1 MKTMKFRTG
10 FILALGVIASLITVR
25 SFAADTNS
33 IPAAT
38 PSQPSLS
45 ADSSAVA
52 AGAPVKL
59 PYGVDDVL
67 KLSRAQISE
76 DIIVNYVQTSGTIYS
91 LAPEDIVY
99 LHGQGVS
106 DRVVTT
112 MLDQRKRATD
122 AAAQQAP
129 VSVAAVQSDASAPT
143 LAETPAPVENPAP
156 APTYS
161 VGAADYSEPAPAYT
175 EPAQG
180 SSTVYVI
187 SYPAA
192 SAAYYGYYP
201 SYPYY
206 AGPYYGGYY
215 RPVVSCGFRY
225 GGHWGHYGGHPYYG
239 GHYGHHH

>member
-1 MKTMKFRTG
+1 MKSMKFRTG
-10 FILALGVIASLITVR
+10 LVLALGVISLLIAVR

-52 AGAPVKL
+52 AGAQVKL

-76 DIIVNYVQTSGTIYS
+76 DVIVNYVQTSGTIYS

-122 AAAQQAP
+122 AAQQVP
-129 VSVAAVQSDASAPT
+129 VSGTAVQSGASAPT
-143 LAETPAPVENPAP
+143 LAEAPAPVENPAP

-161 VGAADYSEPAPAYT
+161 VGAADYNEPAPAYT

-180 SSTVYVI
+180 ASTVYVI
-187 SYPAA
+187 PYSGA

-201 SYPYY
+201 SYAYY
-206 AGPYYGGYY
+206 AGAYYGGYY
-215 RPVVSCGFRY
+215 RPVVSCGLRY
-225 GGHWGHYGGHPYYG
+225 GGYWGHYGGHPHYG